1 MSRRHSAAFEAYVN
15 RATDDERDY
24 DTIAQEA
31 QDAFEDAADSYRKG
45 DMK

>member
-24 DTIAQEA
+24 DQIAADE
-31 QDAFEDAADSYRKG
+31 QDALMDRADQIRKG
-45 DMK
+45 ES

>member
-24 DTIAQEA
+24 DTIAAEA
-31 QDAFEDAADSYRKG
+31 EARLIDRADQIRKG
-45 DMK
+45 ES